1 MQPEDFPEDIRGHIL
16 PKPGGDLRYDCLKCG
31 GSFPPDALHYV
42 CPECGGLLLVN
53 DHAEDRLRER
63 PGPFWRRLFDYRLM
77 ANVQALRGVFCY
89 HELLAPNIPLED
101 VVYLGEAHTPAVR
114 APEALEREVEAP
126 FYVKLDGLN
135 PSASFKDR
143 GMAAALSFVKHLIR
157 VQGKSGVMAVC
168 ASTGDTS
175 AAAALYSASLG
186 GAVKA
191 AVLLPK
197 GYVTPQQLSQPLG
210 AGAGVF
216 ELPGVF
222 DDCMKVVEKLSEA
235 YEVVLL
241 NSKNP
246 WRVLGQE
253 SYAFETAQQFDWE
266 TGDLMLFVP
275 VGNAGNITAVL
286 GGLLKLYRARVI
298 ERLPRVTAVQSER
311 ANPVFRYYA
320 SPPEGRTYRPVKVRP
335 SVAQAAMIGDPV
347 SFPRLARLA
356 AEYEEARGPGSFQA
370 VEVTEQAIMDSMI
383 LANRS
388 GLTVCTQGGESLA
401 GLRAALAGGLIAKGE
416 TAVLDSTAHALKFME
431 FQNAYFRGELSADY
445 GVASRTENM
454 NAPRGLE
461 LKGVTLP
468 AQGKALSPEESRI
481 FTEAAAGEI
490 AAALGLSPK
499 A

>member
-1 MQPEDFPEDIRGHIL
+1 MKPELFPDDLRASIL
-16 PKPGGDLRYDCLKCG
+16 PAPGGDLRYDCLKCG

-42 CPECGGLLLVN
+42 CPECGGLLLLE
-53 DHAEDRLRER
+53 DHDEGRLKLRD
-63 PGPFWRRLFDYRLM
+63 GAWWRKLFDHRLM
-77 ANVQALRGVFCY
+77 ANDQALRGVFCY
-89 HELLAPNIPLED
+89 HEFLAPVIPLED
-101 VVYLGEAHTPAVR
+101 VVYLGEAHTPAVK
-114 APEALEREVEAP
+114 APAPLEKEVGVP

-143 GMAAALSFVKHLIR
+143 GMAAALSFVKHLARIK
-157 VQGKSGVMAVC
+157 GKTGVMAVC

-186 GAVKA
+186 GLVKA

-222 DDCMKVVEKLSEA
+222 DDCMKVVEKLSED

-253 SYAFETAQQFDWE
+253 SYAFEVAQQFDWE
-266 TGDLMLFVP
+266 AGELMLFVP

-286 GGLLKLYRARVI
+286 GGLMKLHRAGVI
-298 ERLPRVTAVQSER
+298 EKLPRVTAVQSER
-311 ANPVFRYYA
+311 ANPVFNYYSA
-320 SPPEGRTYRPVKVRP
+320 KPSERSYEPVKVRP

-356 AEYEEARGPGSFQA
+356 AAYEGIRGPGAFQA
-370 VEVTEQAIMDSMI
+370 VEVTEQEIMDSMI

-401 GLRAALAGGLIAKGE
+401 GLRAALKAGIISTGE

-431 FQNAYFRGELSADY
+431 FQNAYFRGGLAGDY
-445 GVASRTENM
+445 GVESRPENM
-454 NAPRGLE
+454 NSPRGVDLP
-461 LKGVTLP
+461 GIALP
-468 AQGKALSPEESRI
+468 AQGKVLTPEERRI
-481 FTEAAAGEI
+481 FTERAAGAI
-490 AAALGLSPK
+490 ASALGLQPK

>member
-1 MQPEDFPEDIRGHIL
+1 MKTELFPEDLRDRIL
-16 PKPGGDLRYDCLKCG
+16 PSPGGDLRYDCLKCG
-31 GSFPPDALHYV
+31 GTFPPDALHYT
-42 CPECGGLLLVN
+42 CPSCGGLLLLV
-53 DHAEDRLRER
+53 DHAEARLREK
-63 PGPFWRRLFDYRLM
+63 PGSWWRRLFDHRLM
-77 ANVQALRGVFCY
+77 SNEQALRGVFCY
-89 HELLAPNIPLED
+89 HEFLAPAIPLED
-101 VVYLGEAHTPAVR
+101 VVYLGEAHTPAVK
-114 APEALEREVEAP
+114 APPPLEREVGRA
-126 FYVKLDGLN
+126 VSGTLAGLN

-157 VQGKSGVMAVC
+157 SQGKSGVMAVC

-186 GAVKA
+186 GSVKA

-222 DDCMKVVEKLSEA
+222 DDCMKVVEKLSEE

-253 SYAFETAQQFDWE
+253 SYAFEVAQQFDWE
-266 TGDLMLFVP
+266 AGGLMLFVP
-275 VGNAGNITAVL
+275 VGNAGNITAIL
-286 GGLLKLYRARVI
+286 GGLLKLHRAGVI
-298 ERLPRVTAVQSER
+298 DRLPRVTAVQSER
-311 ANPVFRYYA
+311 ANPVFRYYSA
-320 SPPEGRTYRPVKVRP
+320 PPEARSYEPVKVRP

-347 SFPRLARLA
+347 SFPRLAVLA
-356 AEYEEARGPGSFQA
+356 KEYEAARGPGAFQA

-401 GLRAALAGGLIAKGE
+401 GLRAAVAAGLIAPGE

-431 FQNAYFRGELSADY
+431 FQNSYFQGGLASDY
-445 GVASRTENM
+445 GVESRPENV
-454 NAPRGLE
+454 NSPRSLE
-461 LKGVTLP
+461 FPGITLP
-468 AQGKALSPEESRI
+468 AQGKVLTPAERDAFP
-481 FTEAAAGEI
+481 EAAAKGV
-490 AAALGLSPK
+490 ASALGLAPK
-499 A
+499 R

>member
-1 MQPEDFPEDIRGHIL
+1 MKPELFPEDIRASIL
-16 PKPGGDLRYDCLKCG
+16 PEPGGDLRYDCLRCG

-42 CPECGGLLLVN
+42 CPECGGLLLLE
-53 DHAEDRLRER
+53 DHAEARLRER
-63 PGPFWRRLFDYRLM
+63 DGAWWRRLFDHRLM
-77 ANVQALRGVFCY
+77 ANDQALRGVFCY
-89 HELLAPNIPLED
+89 HEFLAPIIPLED
-101 VVYLGEAHTPAVR
+101 VVYLGEAHTPAVK
-114 APEALEREVEAP
+114 APPPLEREVGAS

-143 GMAAALSFVKHLIR
+143 GMAAALSFVRYLARTRGQTGI
-157 VQGKSGVMAVC
+157 MAVC

-186 GAVKA
+186 GIVKA
-191 AVLLPK
+191 AVLLPR

-222 DDCMKVVEKLSEA
+222 DDCMKVVEKLSED

-253 SYAFETAQQFDWE
+253 SYAFEVAQQFDWE

-286 GGLLKLYRARVI
+286 GGLMKLHRAGVI
-298 ERLPRVTAVQSER
+298 GRLPRVTAVQSER
-311 ANPVFRYYA
+311 ANPVFSYYS
-320 SPPEGRTYRPVKVRP
+320 SPPSERSYEPVKVRP

-356 AEYEEARGPGSFQA
+356 ARYEEARGPGAFQA
-370 VEVTEQAIMDSMI
+370 VEVTEQQIMDSMI

-401 GLRAALAGGLIAKGE
+401 GLRKAIALGLVSPGE

-431 FQNAYFRGELSADY
+431 FQNAYFRGDLAGDY
-445 GVASRTENM
+445 GVQSRPENV
-454 NAPRGLE
+454 NAPRGVE
-461 LKGVTLP
+461 LPGIALP
-468 AQGKALSPEESRI
+468 AQGKVLTPGERAA
-481 FTEAAAGEI
+481 FTEAAALAI
-490 AAALGLSPK
+490 ASELGLSPK
-499 A
+499 T

>member
-1 MQPEDFPEDIRGHIL
+1 MKPELFPEDLRGSII
-16 PKPGGDLRYDCLKCG
+16 PAAGGDLRYDCLKCG

-42 CPECGGLLLVN
+42 CPSCGGLLLLE
-53 DHAEDRLRER
+53 DHASARLRER
-63 PGPFWRRLFDYRLM
+63 PGAWWRRLFDHRLM
-77 ANVQALRGVFCY
+77 SNEQALRGVFLW
-89 HELLAPNIPLED
+89 HEFLAPLIPLED
-101 VVYLGEAHTPAVR
+101 VVYLGEARTPAVR
-114 APEALEREVEAP
+114 APEALEREVGAP

-143 GMAAALSFVKHLIR
+143 GMAAALSFVRHLVR
-157 VQGKSGVMAVC
+157 VQGKTGVMAVC

-191 AVLLPK
+191 AVLLPR

-210 AGAGVF
+210 AGAKVF

-222 DDCMKVVEKLSEA
+222 DDCMKVVERLSED

-253 SYAFETAQQFDWE
+253 SYAFEVAQQFDWE
-266 TGDLMLFVP
+266 AGNLSLFVP
-275 VGNAGNITAVL
+275 VGNAGNITAIL
-286 GGLLKLYRARVI
+286 GGLLKLYRAGVI

-311 ANPVFRYYA
+311 ANPVFRYYRE
-320 SPPEGRTYRPVKVRP
+320 PPSSRSWAPVSVRP

-356 AEYEEARGPGSFQA
+356 AEYEEARGPGSFRA

-401 GLRAALAGGLIAKGE
+401 GLRAALKAGLVGPGE

-431 FQNAYFRGELSADY
+431 FQNAYFRGDLANEY
-445 GVASRTENM
+445 GVASRPENM
-454 NAPRGLE
+454 NSPVALE
-461 LKGVTLP
+461 LKGVPLP
-468 AQGKALSPEESRI
+468 AQGKVLTPEERGA
-481 FTEAAAGEI
+481 FTAAAAREI
-490 AAALGLSPK
+490 ASALGLGPK
-499 A
+499 E

>member
-1 MQPEDFPEDIRGHIL
+1 MKLELFPEDIRGSIL
-16 PKPGGDLRYDCLKCG
+16 PAPGGDLRYDCLKCG

-42 CPECGGLLLVN
+42 CPSCGGLLLLE
-53 DHAEDRLRER
+53 DHAEDRLLSRD
-63 PGPFWRRLFDYRLM
+63 GTWWRKLFDYRLM
-77 ANVQALRGVFCY
+77 SNVQALRGVFCY
-89 HELLAPNIPLED
+89 HEFLAPIIPLED
-101 VVYLGEAHTPAVR
+101 VVFLGEAHTPAVK
-114 APEALEREVEAP
+114 APPALEREVGVP
-126 FYVKLDGLN
+126 FHVKLDGLN

-143 GMAAALSFVKHLIR
+143 GMAAALSFVKYLAR
-157 VQGKSGVMAVC
+157 TQGKSGVMAVC

-186 GAVKA
+186 GIVKA

-222 DDCMKVVEKLSEA
+222 DDCMKVVEKLSED

-253 SYAFETAQQFDWE
+253 SYAFEVCQQFDWE
-266 TGDLMLFVP
+266 AGDLMLFVP
-275 VGNAGNITAVL
+275 VGNAGNITAIL
-286 GGLLKLYRARVI
+286 GGLMKLHRAGVI
-298 ERLPRVTAVQSER
+298 ARLPRVTAVQSEC
-311 ANPVFRYYA
+311 ANPVFNYYHA
-320 SPPEGRTYRPVKVRP
+320 GPSERAYAPVKVRP

-356 AEYEEARGPGSFQA
+356 ARYEEVRGPDAFQA
-370 VEVTEQAIMDSMI
+370 VEVTEQEIMDSMI

-401 GLRAALAGGLIAKGE
+401 GLRAALRAGLVAPGE

-431 FQNAYFRGELSADY
+431 FQNAYFRGELADGY
-445 GVASRTENM
+445 GVVSRPENV
-454 NAPRGLE
+454 NAPRSVELE
-461 LKGVTLP
+461 GIALP

-481 FTEAAAGEI
+481 FTETAAKGI
-490 AAALGLSPK
+490 ASALGLSSK

>member
-1 MQPEDFPEDIRGHIL
+1 MKPELFPEDLRADIL
-16 PKPGGDLRYDCLKCG
+16 PKAGGELRYDCLKCG
-31 GSFPPDALHYV
+31 GSFNPDALHYV
-42 CPECGGLLLVN
+42 CPECGGLLLLE
-53 DHAEDRLRER
+53 DHKFSRLRDR
-63 PGPFWRRLFDYRLM
+63 PGSYWRRLFDHRLM
-77 ANVQALRGVFCY
+77 ANDQAVRGVFCY
-89 HELLAPNIPLED
+89 HEFLAPLIPLED
-101 VVYLGEAHTPAVR
+101 VVYLGEAHTPAVK
-114 APEALEREVEAP
+114 APPVLEKEAGVP

-157 VQGKSGVMAVC
+157 VKGKTNVMADC

-175 AAAALYSASLG
+175 AAAALYSASLAG
-186 GAVKA
+186 LVKT
-191 AVLLPK
+191 AVLLPR

-210 AGAGVF
+210 AGASVY

-222 DDCMKVVEKLSEA
+222 DDCRKVVESLSED

-253 SYAFETAQQFDWE
+253 SYAFEAAQQFDWE
-266 TGDLMLFVP
+266 TGRLALFVP

-286 GGLLKLYRARVI
+286 GGLLKLYRAGVI
-298 ERLPRVTAVQSER
+298 EKLPKVIAVQSER

-320 SPPEGRTYRPVKVRP
+320 QAPDSRSYEPVKVRP

-347 SFPRLARLA
+347 SFPRLSKLVR
-356 AEYEEARGPGSFQA
+356 EYEEVRGLGSFQA

-401 GLRAALAGGLIAKGE
+401 GLRAAVKAGIITKKDI
-416 TAVLDSTAHALKFME
+416 AVLDSTAHALKFME
-431 FQNAYFRGELSADY
+431 FQNAYFRGELASDY
-445 GVASRTENM
+445 GVRSLPQNM
-454 NAPRGLE
+454 NAPKALD

-468 AQGKALSPEESRI
+468 AQGKTLTREERAA
-481 FTEAAAGEI
+481 FTRAAAQ
-490 AAALGLSPK
+490 AVASDLGLSPK